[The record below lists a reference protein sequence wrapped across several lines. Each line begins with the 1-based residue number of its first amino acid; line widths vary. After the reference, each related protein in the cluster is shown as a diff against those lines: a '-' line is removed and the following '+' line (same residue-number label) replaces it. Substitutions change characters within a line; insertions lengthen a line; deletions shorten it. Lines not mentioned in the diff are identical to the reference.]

1 LGAITQLKNEGIFLK
16 NIKIINDGGESCN
29 EDKLSRELLL
39 EEDSTN
45 KDYVIDDTLKEI
57 NDIISSKKTEYVVLP
72 NGERILYHFTTKNSP
87 LPSDN
92 ITDIQING
100 KTGKVYFASENG
112 IVSYLGNNVDTKD
125 RTKFGNVLVYPNPVI
140 YNQFKNDVTI
150 KGLAEKTNIK
160 ITDTAGN
167 LVHQAV
173 ARGGFYT
180 WDLTNDYGQRV
191 ASGIYFVLMTNEDG
205 SDTATAKI
213 AVVN

>member
-1 LGAITQLKNEGIFLK
+1 MPEITNGFLW
-16 NIKIINDGGESCN
+16 KITESF
-29 EDKLSRELLL
+29 
-39 EEDSTN
+39 
-45 KDYVIDDTLKEI
+45 Y
-57 NDIISSKKTEYVVLP
+57 ISP
-72 NGERILYHFTTKNSP
+72 NGDRILYHFTTKNSP